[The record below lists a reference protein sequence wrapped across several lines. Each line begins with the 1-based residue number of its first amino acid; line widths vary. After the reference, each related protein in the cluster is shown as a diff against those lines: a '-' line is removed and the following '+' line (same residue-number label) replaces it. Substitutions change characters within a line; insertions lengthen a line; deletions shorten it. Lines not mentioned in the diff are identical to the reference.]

1 MRSEAAKSALATSPA
16 GARGRHEPRR
26 DLMLVARLSRLDKR
40 GGRFPTAPQPRRF
53 AQPGGAAVNCRT
65 FLGTLT
71 GGLLAAPLASQAQ
84 QAGKV
89 YRIGLLGLASASDRS
104 GVAALREGLQDL
116 GYEEGKNLVIE
127 YCWAEGQYDRL
138 PGFAAELV
146 RLKVDAIVTYGTPG
160 ALAAKQATKT
170 IPVVVAIM
178 GDAVATG
185 VVATLVRPGGNIT
198 GSQFHFPQIMAKRIE
213 LLKKALPRLTRAAVL
228 TNVANHSFPPA
239 LKAME
244 DAARSLGLELQQA
257 EVRSPDDFG
266 SAFAA
271 MAKRRAEAF
280 IVADDPMLRSHGQT
294 IAKLA
299 AQRQLPSVG
308 EREYVE
314 RRAAGLRGEA
324 SRGVAPSGGLH
335 RQNPEMRQAGRS
347 AVRADRPGRD
357 DG

>member
-1 MRSEAAKSALATSPA
+1 MNRRAFISTVA
-16 GARGRHEPRR
+16 G
-26 DLMLVARLSRLDKR
+26 
-40 GGRFPTAPQPRRF
+40 T
-53 AQPGGAAVNCRT
+53 
-65 FLGTLT
+65 
-71 GGLLAAPLASQAQ
+71 LLAAPLASQAQ

-104 GVAALREGLQDL
+104 GVAALREWLQDL

-127 YCWAEGQYDRL
+127 YRWAEGQYDRL

-146 RLKVDAIVTYGTPG
+146 RLKVDVIVTYGTPG

-185 VVATLVRPGGNIT
+185 VVATLARPGGNIT
-198 GSQFHFPQIMAKRIE
+198 GSQFHFPQMAKRIE
-213 LLKKALPRLTRAAVL
+213 LLKEALPRLTRVAVL

-308 EREYVE
+308 EREYIESGGLLAYAVKRPE
-314 RRAAGLRGEA
+314 AWRRAAVFIDKILKGARPADLPFEQTDRVEMMVNLKTAKALGLTIPQSLLA
-324 SRGVAPSGGLH
+324 
-335 RQNPEMRQAGRS
+335 
-347 AVRADRPGRD
+347 RADEVIQ
-357 DG
+357 

>member
-1 MRSEAAKSALATSPA
+1 
-16 GARGRHEPRR
+16 
-26 DLMLVARLSRLDKR
+26 
-40 GGRFPTAPQPRRF
+40 
-53 AQPGGAAVNCRT
+53 VNRRT
-65 FLGTLT
+65 FLGTLA

-127 YCWAEGQYDRL
+127 YRWAEGQYDRL